1 MKGITRA
8 QANAVLKA
16 VLDANVSGAHRF
28 GIEFT
33 TREDGI
39 NLMLTVFTRAKD
51 SECVDHKIVWRQDQL
66 DDVMEMIERY
76 KEVAA

>member
-8 QANAVLKA
+8 QANAILKA

-39 NLMLTVFTRAKD
+39 NFMLTVFARTGD
-51 SECVDHKIVWRQDQL
+51 CECVAHKIVWRQDQI
-66 DDVMEMIERY
+66 DDAMALIEKY
-76 KEVAA
+76 KEAAA